1 MRGVRNAPRFMRFI
15 AVGVLNTLFGYGVF
29 SAAILVGANPFVAL
43 VIAYAVGV
51 VFNFF
56 TTGRLV
62 FRERRA
68 SIVKFVF
75 AYVLIYLFNAAL
87 YWLLATTGANP
98 LLVQALC
105 IPVVTVFSYTL
116 FNTFVFKE

>member
-1 MRGVRNAPRFMRFI
+1 MRFI